1 MWVFTVASLMNSCA
15 AISGLL
21 SPRAISRST
30 SVSRA
35 VRRSVSL
42 VGGSGVSPATSRLVT
57 SGSNVDWPAAVDRSA
72 APHYRIVNAG
82 TQELRGVTVSI
93 AGASDVRVSSP
104 ASIRPGE
111 AVRADLVPGPS
122 RDTLLVLRWFPPDG
136 REYLWQISF

>member
-1 MWVFTVASLMNSCA
+1 VAAMRHLRNLRAPLPQPRTRRIAYPVPWV
-15 AISGLL
+15 
-21 SPRAISRST
+21 
-30 SVSRA
+30 
-35 VRRSVSL
+35 
-42 VGGSGVSPATSRLVT
+42 
-57 SGSNVDWPAAVDRSA
+57 VDRST